1 MCNVDRSLENKLMAI
16 GVEMLAKA
24 IFSNE
29 LVTPSAPPN
38 DILATATAAYQS
50 GKITR
55 QQFLQIIDC
64 LDNQTYEQNA
74 YAIPHLN
81 AILPVRNNRA

>member
-1 MCNVDRSLENKLMAI
+1 MCNVDRSLENKLMAV
-16 GVEMLAKA
+16 GVEILAKA
-24 IFSNE
+24 IFSQPPI
-29 LVTPSAPPN
+29 VPPAPSDN
-38 DILATATAAYQS
+38 ILASATAAFQS

-55 QQFLQIIDC
+55 QQLFEIINC
-64 LDNQTYEQNA
+64 LDNQTYQQNA